1 MNFEKKKQL
10 AAKTLGVGK
19 NRIRFSVEVLNE
31 IKEAITKEDIR
42 TLFNDKIITIKPIT
56 GRRKVKKRTRRRGPG
71 KIKIKVKNRK
81 RDYVRIT
88 RRLRAYL
95 KQLRNEGKVDSN
107 NYQDIR
113 KKIKMR
119 TFKNKSSF
127 KEYISSLGKSF
138 EETSKFKN
146 IKKERKTEKA
156 KETKKPIKK
165 LKSGN
170 KK

>member
-10 AAKTLGVGK
+10 EAKTLKVGK
-19 NRIRFSVEVLNE
+19 NRIRFSTEGLNE

-42 TLFNDKIITIKPIT
+42 TLFKDNIITIKPIK
-56 GRRKVKKRTRRRGPG
+56 GRRKIKRRTTRRGPG

-88 RRLRAYL
+88 RRLRSYL
-95 KQLRNEGKVDSN
+95 KQLRSDGKIDTN

-119 TFKNKSSF
+119 TFKNKASF
-127 KEYISSLGKSF
+127 KEYLGSLGKSF
-138 EETSKFKN
+138 ENISKL
-146 IKKERKTEKA
+146 EKTEKT
-156 KETKKPIKK
+156 KETKKSVKK
-165 LKSGN
+165 VKSGN